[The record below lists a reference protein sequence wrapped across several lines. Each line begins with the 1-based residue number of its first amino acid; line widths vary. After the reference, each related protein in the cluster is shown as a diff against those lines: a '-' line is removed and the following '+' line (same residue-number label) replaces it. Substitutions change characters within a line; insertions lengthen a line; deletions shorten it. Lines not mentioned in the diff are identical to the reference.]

1 MLEIKKEKL
10 FNLSFKEKAKRLWK
24 PFFAFFIIAFLVLNW
39 SEISWMFN
47 YQVVSR
53 FFSELLQGETNEI
66 EFDFSQ
72 GGGSLNSEDFEY
84 SDKENGLEI
93 PKINIEAPLIFPGTL
108 DGEKIHEYLNEGVVW
123 YPDSA
128 LPGTTGQTI
137 ILGHSAP
144 PGWPKIKYDWVFT
157 HLIDMEKGDEIF
169 VYFNNRK
176 YTYEVKEKLFFEK
189 GEEVPEY
196 SLTNSEN
203 VLILISCWP
212 PGKDIRRIGVS
223 AELKNK

>member
-10 FNLSFKEKAKRLWK
+10 FNLSFREKVKRLWK
-24 PFFAFFIIAFLVLNW
+24 PFFAFFIIAFLILNW

-53 FFSELLQGETNEI
+53 FFSELFQGEANEI

-72 GGGSLNSEDFEY
+72 DGGSLNSEDFEY

-144 PGWPKIKYDWVFT
+144 SGWPKIKYDWVFT
-157 HLIDMEKGDEIF
+157 HLVDMEKGDEIF

-176 YTYEVKEKLFFEK
+176 YIYEVKEKLFFEK

>member
-10 FNLSFKEKAKRLWK
+10 FNLSFREKVKRLWK

-53 FFSELLQGETNEI
+53 FVSGLFQGKTNEVGI
-66 EFDFSQ
+66 DFSQ
-72 GGGSLNSEDFEY
+72 DENGLNPEDFEY

-93 PKINIEAPLIFPGTL
+93 LKIDIEAPLIFPSTS
-108 DGEKIHEYLNEGVVW
+108 DSEKIHEYLNEGVVW

-128 LPGTTGQTI
+128 LPGSTGQTI

-144 PGWPKIKYDWVFT
+144 LGWPKIKYDWVFT
-157 HLIDMEKGDEIF
+157 HLVDLEKGDEIF

-176 YTYEVKEKLFFEK
+176 YVYEVKEKLFFEK
-189 GEEVPEY
+189 GEEVPES

-223 AELKNK
+223 AELVKK